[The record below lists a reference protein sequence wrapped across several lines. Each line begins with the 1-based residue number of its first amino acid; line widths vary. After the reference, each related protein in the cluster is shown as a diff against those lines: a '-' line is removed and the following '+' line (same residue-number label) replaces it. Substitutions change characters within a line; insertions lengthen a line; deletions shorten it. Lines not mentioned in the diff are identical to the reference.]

1 MTKTLAE
8 ISTDLASGRATS
20 AELTEAT
27 LAAIDAPTGEGARA
41 FRRVYH
47 DAARATATASDQSR
61 QHGIAG
67 GPLSGITISIKDLFD
82 VAGEITLAGSKV
94 RDRSAPAIADA
105 PIVSRLRA
113 AGAVI
118 VGRTNMTEFAFSGLG
133 INPHYDTPRN
143 PWDRATGRIP
153 GGSSCGAAVSVTDGM
168 AAAAIGTDTGG
179 SVRIPSALCGLTGFK
194 PTARRVPTAG
204 AFPLSTTL
212 DSIGPLAHSVACCAL
227 IDQVMSAAAIR
238 SVVAR
243 PLSTLTLAVPQTIVL
258 DDMDAV
264 VAAAFQNALSRLS
277 AAGARIVEIPFD
289 VIADIPKANAKGGF
303 APPEAFA
310 ALRSLLAEDEARF
323 DPRVAV
329 RVKRGAAM
337 AAADY
342 LDLLDDRRAIRDK
355 ADAASR
361 DFDALLLPTVPMVA
375 PPIAD
380 LAATDEAYHAAN
392 QLMLRNCS
400 FGNFLDRCATSLP
413 IHQSGSAPVGL
424 MVMGETMGDAKA
436 LEVAAGIE
444 AALAG

>member
-1 MTKTLAE
+1 MTKTLAQV
-8 ISTDLASGRATS
+8 STDLASDRATS
-20 AELTEAT
+20 AELTEAA
-27 LAAIDAPTGEGARA
+27 LAAIDAPAGEGART
-41 FRRVYH
+41 FRRVYR
-47 DAARATATASDQSR
+47 DGARATAAASDQSR

-179 SVRIPSALCGLTGFK
+179 SVRIPSALCDLTGFK

-238 SVVAR
+238 RVVAR
-243 PLSTLTLAVPQTIVL
+243 PLSTLTLAVT
-258 DDMDAV
+258 
-264 VAAAFQNALSRLS
+264 
-277 AAGARIVEIPFD
+277 GT
-289 VIADIPKANAKGGF
+289 AKG
-303 APPEAFA
+303 E
-310 ALRSLLAEDEARF
+310 
-323 DPRVAV
+323 
-329 RVKRGAAM
+329 
-337 AAADY
+337 
-342 LDLLDDRRAIRDK
+342 
-355 ADAASR
+355 
-361 DFDALLLPTVPMVA
+361 
-375 PPIAD
+375 
-380 LAATDEAYHAAN
+380 
-392 QLMLRNCS
+392 
-400 FGNFLDRCATSLP
+400 ATSSRMP
-413 IHQSGSAPVGL
+413 RSIRSWERTAHCSA
-424 MVMGETMGDAKA
+424 
-436 LEVAAGIE
+436 
-444 AALAG
+444 

>member
-1 MTKTLAE
+1 MTKTLAQV
-8 ISTDLASGRATS
+8 STDLASDRATS
-20 AELTEAT
+20 AELTEAA
-27 LAAIDAPTGEGARA
+27 LAAIDAPAGEGART
-41 FRRVYH
+41 FRRVYR
-47 DAARATATASDQSR
+47 DGARATAAASDQSR

-238 SVVAR
+238 RVVAR

-258 DDMDAV
+258 NDMDAV
-264 VAAAFQNALSRLS
+264 VAAAFQDALSRLS
-277 AAGARIVEIPFD
+277 AAGARIVDIPFD

-310 ALRSLLAEDEARF
+310 ALRSLLAEDETRF
-323 DPRVAV
+323 DPRVAA
-329 RVKRGAAM
+329 RIKRGAEM
-337 AAADY
+337 TAADY
-342 LDLLDDRRAIRDK
+342 LDLLDGRQAIRDK
-355 ADAASR
+355 ADAVSR

-380 LAATDEAYHAAN
+380 LVATDAAYHAAN

-400 FGNFLDRCATSLP
+400 FGNFLDRCATTLP

-444 AALAG
+444 VALAS